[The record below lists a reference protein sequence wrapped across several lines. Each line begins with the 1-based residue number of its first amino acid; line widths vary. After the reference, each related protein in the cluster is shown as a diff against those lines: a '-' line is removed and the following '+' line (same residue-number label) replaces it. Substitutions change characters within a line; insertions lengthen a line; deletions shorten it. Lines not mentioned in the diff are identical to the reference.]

1 MQRLSEI
8 SVDCLVI
15 TSEELTKL
23 LWENREQFKKDF
35 DNWSVES
42 IDDIDYEILDEIW
55 TSLPYASVLYGFNG
69 SFWYRFNKQN
79 EIKRHCDENLYIL
92 ELQKNSLYE
101 KYEDENELIE
111 ELSSNLFNNGFAI
124 DGGFIL
130 EHFGFLEGTY

>member
-1 MQRLSEI
+1 MQRLSGI

-15 TSEELTKL
+15 TSEELTQL

-35 DNWSVES
+35 DNWCIENEE
-42 IDDIDYEILDEIW
+42 DIDYEVLDEMW
-55 TSLPYASVLYGFNG
+55 TSLPYASVLHGFNG

-79 EIKRHCDENLYIL
+79 EIKRHCDETLYIL

-111 ELSSNLFNNGFAI
+111 ELCSNLFNNGFAT
-124 DGGFIL
+124 DDGFIL
-130 EHFGFLEGTY
+130 EHFGFLEGVY